1 MFTRVQRMFLR
12 RRTYE
17 LLRGHRLSAAEL
29 SKQLQLVV
37 LIVVVWVVPIVVAFV
52 WLLRYFAH
60 SAHIQ
65 MIEEIVRDAE
75 TLSIRT
81 PTQGFV
87 ITLHNETGH
96 KVAEQLK
103 LAFGIEQMHVVIGHV
118 GNYSTLSLYNKH
130 LMRHG
135 RTDGLQINTL
145 GMLGCIESHREVW
158 TRVQEDS
165 YIFEDD
171 SEPVKGA
178 LNIAKMLLNDTVE
191 TNWSVIHLDIP
202 SGFISGRLFA
212 SDRAQFTKIGR
223 LTETCRDCVT
233 WSTRAYIITKATAQ
247 ILIQNYEPPV
257 VQVDAYMSL
266 LNAYHPHFKQVWS
279 RVQAVDER
287 QHPSSTQD
295 YSEPIKFWW
304 DISNFLIP
312 QH

>member
-1 MFTRVQRMFLR
+1 
-12 RRTYE
+12 
-17 LLRGHRLSAAEL
+17 
-29 SKQLQLVV
+29 
-37 LIVVVWVVPIVVAFV
+37 
-52 WLLRYFAH
+52 
-60 SAHIQ
+60 
-65 MIEEIVRDAE
+65 
-75 TLSIRT
+75 
-81 PTQGFV
+81 
-87 ITLHNETGH
+87 
-96 KVAEQLK
+96 
-103 LAFGIEQMHVVIGHV
+103 
-118 GNYSTLSLYNKH
+118 
-130 LMRHG
+130 MRHG